1 MDSTITTTRLRGLKR
16 SQRGVTLVEL
26 MISSALATIILTAV
40 LGMFLFLG
48 RTSAN
53 VINYAEMEAE
63 AREGLEYFAQ
73 DTRQASD
80 LVWNSSSSLTLTVV
94 GVSVTY
100 AYNSSTKEFTRTTG
114 GVTTTLI
121 DGISSFT
128 YSGYKITGDS
138 VDLSDLSTAAKRTSA
153 SEVTKQ
159 VQLYVLASRSSTTV
173 ATATNTVLSA
183 RYILRNKRVTA

>member
-1 MDSTITTTRLRGLKR
+1 MTTITPSPARKA
-16 SQRGVTLVEL
+16 SQRGMSMVEL
-26 MISSALATIILTAV
+26 MVSSTLAVIILSAV
-40 LGMFLFLG
+40 MSMFLFLG

-63 AREGLEYFAQ
+63 ARQGLEQFAQ

-80 LVWNSSSSLTLTVV
+80 LMWLTDSSISLTV
-94 GVSVTY
+94 
-100 AYNSSTKEFTRTTG
+100 NSATIVYSFNSGAGTFSRTAG
-114 GVTTTLI
+114 GTTTILI

-128 YSGYKITGDS
+128 YSGYMITGAA
-138 VDLSDLSTAAKRTSA
+138 VDLSDLSTAVKREAA
-153 SEVTKQ
+153 SDVTKQ
-159 VQLYVLASRSSTTV
+159 IQLYVLASRSSTTV